1 VTGDSTGDATDAAR
15 VCRWASSTN
24 GRNVEPPPRIALGE
38 RTMTERELLHA
49 ACDGDADAFRRLV
62 EPHHAMLH
70 ARCYRML
77 GSRHDG
83 EDALQD
89 ALLRAWRGLCGFNGR
104 SGFRWWLYQITTNAC
119 LDAIA
124 RRTRRVR
131 ILDHLDPA
139 ESGERLAYAHWLEP
153 HPDGLSVLEDASATP
168 EARYE
173 EREAVELAFAA
184 VLEHLPPKQ
193 RAALVLRDVLSF
205 SAKEAAESL
214 GTTVPS
220 VNSALQRA
228 RKSVEVRLL
237 ENGAHAKL
245 RSLGDERAREIA
257 HRFVEALERGDV
269 RAIVAQLAEDAT
281 FARLPYAARHRGR
294 DAITLRRAKIADVS
308 ALRAPE
314 VLKRF
319 RLPSEL
325 AA

>member
-1 VTGDSTGDATDAAR
+1 
-15 VCRWASSTN
+15 
-24 GRNVEPPPRIALGE
+24 
-38 RTMTERELLHA
+38 MTERELLHA

-77 GSRHDG
+77 GSPHDG

-104 SGFRWWLYQITTNAC
+104 SGFRWWLYQIATNAC

-124 RRTRRVR
+124 RRTKRVR
-131 ILDHLDPA
+131 VFDDVDSAEELDPNA
-139 ESGERLAYAHWLEP
+139 VVG
-153 HPDGLSVLEDASATP
+153 LEDAYTTP

-173 EREAVELAFAA
+173 EREAVELAFVAA
-184 VLEHLPPKQ
+184 LQYLTPKQ

-228 RKSVEVRLL
+228 RRAVEERLPEASEQSTL
-237 ENGAHAKL
+237 S
-245 RSLGDERAREIA
+245 SLGDEHASEA
-257 HRFVEALERGDV
+257 VPRFVEAFEGGDV
-269 RAIVAQLAEDAT
+269 RAIVALLAEDAT
-281 FARLPYAARHRGR
+281 FATLPYTARH
-294 DAITLRRAKIADVS
+294 RAKIADVS
-308 ALRAPE
+308 ALRTSE

-319 RLPSEL
+319 RLPAEL

>member
-1 VTGDSTGDATDAAR
+1 MTGDSTGDATDAAR
-15 VCRWASSTN
+15 VCHWASSTN
-24 GRNVEPPPRIALGE
+24 GRDVEV
-38 RTMTERELLHA
+38 RTMTERELLRA

-70 ARCYRML
+70 TRCYRML
-77 GSRHDG
+77 GSRDDS

-89 ALLRAWRGLCGFNGR
+89 ALLRAWRGLCGFKGQ
-104 SGFRWWLYQITTNAC
+104 SGVRWWLYQIATNAC

-124 RRTRRVR
+124 RRAKRVR
-131 ILDHLDPA
+131 VLDDVDAA
-139 ESGERLAYAHWLEP
+139 EELNPNGVVGLE
-153 HPDGLSVLEDASATP
+153 EANATP

-173 EREAVELAFAA
+173 EREAAELAFAA
-184 VLEHLPPKQ
+184 VLQHLPPKQ

-220 VNSALQRA
+220 VNSALPRA
-228 RKSVEVRLL
+228 RKAVEERLP
-237 ENGAHAKL
+237 EHTFWDG
-245 RSLGDERAREIA
+245 RARDIA

-269 RAIVAQLAEDAT
+269 RSIVAVLAEDAT
-281 FARLPYAARHRGR
+281 FATPPYAARH
-294 DAITLRRAKIADVS
+294 RAKIADVS
-308 ALRAPE
+308 TLRAPDVRE
-314 VLKRF
+314 WF

>member
-1 VTGDSTGDATDAAR
+1 
-15 VCRWASSTN
+15 
-24 GRNVEPPPRIALGE
+24 
-38 RTMTERELLHA
+38 MTERELLHA
-49 ACDGDADAFRRLV
+49 ACDGDANAFRRLV

-77 GSRHDG
+77 GSVDDG

-124 RRTRRVR
+124 RRTKRVR
-131 ILDHLDPA
+131 ILDHVDPA
-139 ESGERLAYAHWLEP
+139 ESGERLASANWLEP
-153 HPDGLSVLEDASATP
+153 HPNGCFGLEASATP

-173 EREAVELAFAA
+173 EREAVELAFAT
-184 VLEHLPPKQ
+184 VLQHLPPKQ

-228 RKSVEVRLL
+228 RKAVEERVP
-237 ENGAHAKL
+237 ENSAHATL
-245 RSLGDERAREIA
+245 RSLGDERAGEVA

-269 RAIVAQLAEDAT
+269 RAIVGLLAEDAT
-281 FARLPYAARHRGR
+281 FARPAYAARHRRR
-294 DAITLRRAKIADVS
+294 DAIALRRAKIADVS

>member
-1 VTGDSTGDATDAAR
+1 MDAT
-15 VCRWASSTN
+15 
-24 GRNVEPPPRIALGE
+24 VEVPPR
-38 RTMTERELLHA
+38 MTLAIGTVTEQELLHS

-77 GSRHDG
+77 GSLHDA

-104 SGFRWWLYQITTNAC
+104 SGFRWWLYQIATNAC

-153 HPDGLSVLEDASATP
+153 NANGVSGLEEASATP

-173 EREAVELAFAA
+173 RREAAELAFAA
-184 VLEHLPPKQ
+184 VLQHLPPKQ

-228 RKSVEVRLL
+228 RKAVEERLL
-237 ENGAHAKL
+237 ENGAQSKL
-245 RSLGDERAREIA
+245 SSLGDERAREIA

-269 RAIVAQLAEDAT
+269 RAIVAVLAEDAT
-281 FARLPYAARHRGR
+281 LARLPYAARHRGR
-294 DAITLRRAKIADVS
+294 DAITLRHAKIADVS
-308 ALRAPE
+308 ALRGPE

-319 RLPSEL
+319 GLPSEL

>member
-1 VTGDSTGDATDAAR
+1 
-15 VCRWASSTN
+15 
-24 GRNVEPPPRIALGE
+24 
-38 RTMTERELLHA
+38 MTERELLHA
-49 ACDGDADAFRRLV
+49 ACDGDANAFRRLV

-77 GSRHDG
+77 GSLDDG

-104 SGFRWWLYQITTNAC
+104 SGFRWWLYQIATNAC

-131 ILDHLDPA
+131 IVDQLDPA
-139 ESGERLAYAHWLEP
+139 ESEERLAYAHWLEP
-153 HPDGLSVLEDASATP
+153 HPDGGFGLEEASATP

-184 VLEHLPPKQ
+184 VLQHLPPKQ

-228 RKSVEVRLL
+228 RKAVEERLP
-237 ENGAHAKL
+237 ENGADATL

-269 RAIVAQLAEDAT
+269 RAIVSLLAEDAT
-281 FARLPYAARHRGR
+281 FARPPYAARHRGR
-294 DAITLRRAKIADVS
+294 DAIALPRAKIADVS
-308 ALRAPE
+308 ALRASE

>member
-1 VTGDSTGDATDAAR
+1 
-15 VCRWASSTN
+15 
-24 GRNVEPPPRIALGE
+24 
-38 RTMTERELLHA
+38 
-49 ACDGDADAFRRLV
+49 
-62 EPHHAMLH
+62 
-70 ARCYRML
+70 ML
-77 GSRHDG
+77 GSPDDG

-89 ALLRAWRGLCGFNGR
+89 ALLRAWRGLCGFDGR

-124 RRTRRVR
+124 RRTKRVR
-131 ILDHLDPA
+131 IVDHVDPA
-139 ESGERLAYAHWLEP
+139 ESGERLAYARWLEP
-153 HPDGLSVLEDASATP
+153 HPNGVFGLEEASATP

-184 VLEHLPPKQ
+184 VLQHLPPKQ

-228 RKSVEVRLL
+228 RKAVEERLP
-237 ENGAHAKL
+237 ENSAHATL
-245 RSLGDERAREIA
+245 RSLGDEQAREIA
-257 HRFVEALERGDV
+257 HRFVEAMERGDV
-269 RAIVAQLAEDAT
+269 RAIVGLLVEDAT
-281 FARLPYAARHRGR
+281 SARLPYASRHRGR
-294 DAITLRRAKIADVS
+294 DAIALRRAKIADVS

>member
-1 VTGDSTGDATDAAR
+1 VLGT
-15 VCRWASSTN
+15 
-24 GRNVEPPPRIALGE
+24 GRNVEV

-77 GSRHDG
+77 GSLHDG
-83 EDALQD
+83 EDAFQD

-104 SGFRWWLYQITTNAC
+104 SGFRWWLYQIATNAC

-124 RRTRRVR
+124 RRAKRVR
-131 ILDHLDPA
+131 VFDDVDLAEELDPNGVVGL
-139 ESGERLAYAHWLEP
+139 EEAYT
-153 HPDGLSVLEDASATP
+153 TP

-173 EREAVELAFAA
+173 EREAVELAFVAA
-184 VLEHLPPKQ
+184 LQYLTPKQ
-193 RAALVLRDVLSF
+193 RGALVLRDVLSF

-228 RKSVEVRLL
+228 RKAVEERLPEASEQSTL
-237 ENGAHAKL
+237 G
-245 RSLGDERAREIA
+245 SLGDERASA
-257 HRFVEALERGDV
+257 AVPRFVEAFEGGDV
-269 RAIVAQLAEDAT
+269 RAIVALLAEDAT
-281 FARLPYAARHRGR
+281 FATLPYAAR
-294 DAITLRRAKIADVS
+294 DRAKIADVS
-308 ALRAPE
+308 ALRVPE

>member
-1 VTGDSTGDATDAAR
+1 MRDGGVDITSRARPRVTGDSTGDAADAAR
-15 VCRWASSTN
+15 VCCWAFSTN
-24 GRNVEPPPRIALGE
+24 GRNEV

-49 ACDGDADAFRRLV
+49 ACDGNADAFRRLV

-77 GSRHDG
+77 GSIHDG

-104 SGFRWWLYQITTNAC
+104 SGIRWWLYQIATNAC

-124 RRTRRVR
+124 RRTKRVSVF
-131 ILDHLDPA
+131 DAVDSA
-139 ESGERLAYAHWLEP
+139 EDGNVGLEQAHTI
-153 HPDGLSVLEDASATP
+153 TP

-173 EREAVELAFAA
+173 EREAVELALVAA
-184 VLEHLPPKQ
+184 IQYLTPKQ

-220 VNSALQRA
+220 VNGALQRA
-228 RKSVEVRLL
+228 RKAVQ
-237 ENGAHAKL
+237 
-245 RSLGDERAREIA
+245 ERP
-257 HRFVEALERGDV
+257 RFVEAFEGGDV
-269 RAIVAQLAEDAT
+269 RAIVTLLVEDAT
-281 FARLPYAARHRGR
+281 VATPPYAAPH
-294 DAITLRRAKIADVS
+294 RAKIADLSV
-308 ALRAPE
+308 LRAHE